1 MRSTSMMAL
10 AAILALAACRGD
22 DDGGD
27 VDGGGNG
34 TDGGSEHTVYDVQS
48 ESMPEGTLVTLRGV
62 VVIAVDAYGGRT
74 GSLYVMEPEGGPYS
88 GVAVFL
94 TGTQAAGLAP
104 GDLVD
109 IEGAVKDEFSLDDD
123 DGSITQ
129 LSAPQG
135 GAITIEKVGT
145 GTVPD
150 PEVLN
155 SWDLAAD
162 PDEAEKWE
170 GVLIQFNDVAVLYE
184 PDCVGS
190 ACNDPTL
197 EEMTITG
204 PFAVQSSLT
213 EMPDAAKG
221 DCYSSITGIG
231 DYFYSYK
238 IQPRT
243 AADYG
248 APGTDCPAPEE
259 GETACMDGEDNDHN
273 GFADC
278 ADFSCVDT
286 VPACSTDT
294 TIVDIQNGT
303 IAVDTPVVLSDVY
316 VTAFHSDAKR
326 VWLQGPGGAA
336 VYNGIK
342 VYRGSMPD
350 PLPANVEVGAIV
362 DVSGVVKEFDMVTQ
376 IENSTMT
383 FVSAGATLETLVA
396 DYAVLAD
403 NAANEP
409 YEGVLVELQNVEV
422 QSVDGTSFMIGDATD
437 QVLVDD
443 FIFDGSLTAP
453 SVGDCYAKI
462 VGVVDAYQGTL
473 QVLPRSAAD
482 LETGGTCN

>member
-1 MRSTSMMAL
+1 MRSFSILAL
-10 AAILALAACRGD
+10 AAALSLSAACRGD
-22 DDGGD
+22 DDGETP
-27 VDGGGNG
+27 DGGGNG
-34 TDGGSEHTVYDVQS
+34 TDGGAEHTVYDVQS

-62 VVIAVDAYGGRT
+62 VVVAVDTYGGRT
-74 GSLYVMEPEGGPYS
+74 GSLYVMEPDGGPYS

-94 TGTQAAGLAP
+94 TGTEAAGLTP

-109 IEGAVKDEFSLDDD
+109 VEGGVKDEFSLDDD
-123 DGSITQ
+123 EGSITQ
-129 LSAPQG
+129 ISAPQG
-135 GAITIEKVGT
+135 GAITIEPVGT
-145 GTVPD
+145 AAVPD

-213 EMPDAAKG
+213 EMPDAVQG

-278 ADFSCVDT
+278 ADFSCIDT

-303 IAVDTPVVLSDVY
+303 VAVDTPVVLDDVI
-316 VTAFHSDAKR
+316 VTAISDDSVR
-326 VWLQGPGGAA
+326 IWLQDAGGAA
-336 VYNGIK
+336 VYNGVK
-342 VYRGSMPD
+342 AYLGSNM
-350 PLPANVEVGAIV
+350 LPNEVAIGSVV
-362 DVSGVVKEFDMVTQ
+362 DVMGTTEEYFDVTQ
-376 IENSTMT
+376 LDGTVVT
-383 FVSAGATLETLVA
+383 VVSAGSPPPTLVT
-396 DYAVLAD
+396 DYVDLTDAGTA
-403 NAANEP
+403 EP

-422 QSVDGTSFMIGDATD
+422 QSVDSSANSFMIGDATN

-443 FIFDGSLTAP
+443 YLYAAQNVQ
-453 SVGDCYAKI
+453 VGACYAKI
-462 VGVVDAYQGTL
+462 VGVIDWYMGNL
-473 QVLPRSAAD
+473 QVLPRNAAD
-482 LETGGTCN
+482 LQLGGTCN